1 MALPTQLPASNARE
15 REEEGERNG
24 KVPGIQNKM
33 ADVFF
38 RLSYNS
44 FTIIC
49 FYANFF
55 SCYFVDRQNTYSCK
69 SEVFANFSA
78 V

>member
-1 MALPTQLPASNARE
+1 
-15 REEEGERNG
+15 
-24 KVPGIQNKM
+24 M

-49 FYANFF
+49 SHANFLSLSLSLSLSLF
-55 SCYFVDRQNTYSCK
+55 VVVVVVVVDRQNTYSCK
-69 SEVFANFSA
+69 SDLFANFSVVYIFPCTLNA
-78 V
+78 NIT